1 MLKSSF
7 KVFTTLEKREE
18 SLTEIRVPLYKQIK
32 TKTSQ
37 SLPADEKSMLQ
48 AIKCILY
55 YLYYWS
61 RVYEAIINDILLQDN
76 VWIVNNGNSQ

>member
-1 MLKSSF
+1 M
-7 KVFTTLEKREE
+7 FTTLEKREE